1 MRYHC
6 APSIT
11 TQYNLVHTSSIIM
24 FHQRSTIMRVLLVLT
39 LLLASAT
46 ACTSNANT
54 SSTNSTTPM
63 ENQRQIPN
71 PKNVARP
78 QYLMKVTQSGKELGE
93 ILLELCPDIAPKH
106 CANFDKLVSEGF
118 YNGTA
123 FHRVIPNFMI
133 QGGDP
138 NSKNKPR
145 NTWGMGDP
153 TQSTVPAEFN
163 ETHHARG
170 ILSAARTP
178 DPNSATSQF
187 FICVADAGFL
197 DRQYTVYGEV
207 LKGMDV
213 ADKIVNSKRDGAD
226 NPLEKIEMN
235 VTKVTK

>member
-1 MRYHC
+1 MSMR
-6 APSIT
+6 I
-11 TQYNLVHTSSIIM
+11 
-24 FHQRSTIMRVLLVLT
+24 LLVFA
-39 LLLASAT
+39 LLLTGLT
-46 ACTSNANT
+46 ACTSNAN
-54 SSTNSTTPM
+54 SSTNNSNNPM
-63 ENQRQIPN
+63 ELTRQIPN

-78 QYLMKVTQSGKELGE
+78 QFLMKVSQSGKELGE

-106 CANFDKLVSEGF
+106 VANFEKLVADGS

-153 TQSTVPAEFN
+153 SQTTVPAEFN
-163 ETHHARG
+163 ETHHGRG

-226 NPLEKIEMN
+226 NPLEKIEMTI
-235 VTKVTK
+235 TKVTK

>member
-1 MRYHC
+1 M
-6 APSIT
+6 T
-11 TQYNLVHTSSIIM
+11 
-24 FHQRSTIMRVLLVLT
+24 
-39 LLLASAT
+39 
-46 ACTSNANT
+46 
-54 SSTNSTTPM
+54 
-63 ENQRQIPN
+63 RQIPN

-78 QYLMKVTQSGKELGE
+78 QYLLKVTQSGKELGE

-106 CANFDKLVSEGF
+106 VANFEKLVSEGF

-163 ETHHARG
+163 ETHHGRG

-235 VTKVTK
+235 ITKVTK

>member
-1 MRYHC
+1 MR
-6 APSIT
+6 I
-11 TQYNLVHTSSIIM
+11 
-24 FHQRSTIMRVLLVLT
+24 LLVFT
-39 LLLASAT
+39 LLLTGLT
-46 ACTSNANT
+46 ACTSNAN
-54 SSTNSTTPM
+54 SSTNNSNNSM
-63 ENQRQIPN
+63 ELTRQIPN

-78 QYLMKVTQSGKELGE
+78 QFLMKVTQSGKELGE

-106 CANFDKLVSEGF
+106 VANFEKLVADGS

-153 TQSTVPAEFN
+153 SQTNVPAEFN
-163 ETHHARG
+163 ETHHGRG

-226 NPLEKIEMN
+226 NPLEKIEMTI
-235 VTKVTK
+235 TKVSK

>member
-1 MRYHC
+1 MR
-6 APSIT
+6 I
-11 TQYNLVHTSSIIM
+11 
-24 FHQRSTIMRVLLVLT
+24 LLVFA
-39 LLLASAT
+39 LLLTGLT
-46 ACTSNANT
+46 ACTSNAN
-54 SSTNSTTPM
+54 SSTNNSNNPM
-63 ENQRQIPN
+63 ELTRQIPN

-78 QYLMKVTQSGKELGE
+78 QFLMKVTQSGEELGE

-106 CANFDKLVSEGF
+106 VANFEKLVADGS

-153 TQSTVPAEFN
+153 SQTTVPAEFN
-163 ETHHARG
+163 ETHHGRG

-226 NPLEKIEMN
+226 NPLEKIEMTI
-235 VTKVTK
+235 TKVTK

>member
-1 MRYHC
+1 MKF
-6 APSIT
+6 AILT
-11 TQYNLVHTSSIIM
+11 AVFVLAMSSC
-24 FHQRSTIMRVLLVLT
+24 T
-39 LLLASAT
+39 AT
-46 ACTSNANT
+46 DKN
-54 SSTNSTTPM
+54 SSTKTKEVM
-63 ENQRQIPN
+63 EYTRQIAN
-71 PKNVARP
+71 PTNAKRP
-78 QYLMKVTQSGKELGE
+78 QYLIKVTQSGKELGE

-106 CANFDKLVSEGF
+106 VANFEKLVADGS

-153 TQSTVPAEFN
+153 SQTTVPAEFN
-163 ETHHARG
+163 ATHHGRG

-207 LKGMDV
+207 LKGMDI
-213 ADKIVNSKRDGAD
+213 ADKIVNSPRDGGD

-235 VTKVTK
+235 ISKVSK

>member
-1 MRYHC
+1 MSMR
-6 APSIT
+6 I
-11 TQYNLVHTSSIIM
+11 
-24 FHQRSTIMRVLLVLT
+24 LLVFA
-39 LLLASAT
+39 LLLTGLT
-46 ACTSNANT
+46 ACTSNAN
-54 SSTNSTTPM
+54 SSTNNSNNPM
-63 ENQRQIPN
+63 ELTRQIPN

-78 QYLMKVTQSGKELGE
+78 QFLMKVTQSGKELGE

-106 CANFDKLVSEGF
+106 VANFEKLVADGS

-153 TQSTVPAEFN
+153 SQTTVPAEFN
-163 ETHHARG
+163 ETHHGRG

-226 NPLEKIEMN
+226 NPLEKIEMTI
-235 VTKVTK
+235 TKVTK

>member
-1 MRYHC
+1 MR
-6 APSIT
+6 I
-11 TQYNLVHTSSIIM
+11 
-24 FHQRSTIMRVLLVLT
+24 LLVFA
-39 LLLASAT
+39 LLLTGLT
-46 ACTSNANT
+46 ACTSNAN
-54 SSTNSTTPM
+54 SSTNNSNNPM
-63 ENQRQIPN
+63 ELTRQIPN

-78 QYLMKVTQSGKELGE
+78 QFLMKVSQSGKELGE

-106 CANFDKLVSEGF
+106 VANFEKLVADGS

-153 TQSTVPAEFN
+153 SQTTVPAEFN
-163 ETHHARG
+163 ETHHGRG

-226 NPLEKIEMN
+226 NPLEKIEMTI
-235 VTKVTK
+235 TKVTK

>member
-1 MRYHC
+1 MR
-6 APSIT
+6 I
-11 TQYNLVHTSSIIM
+11 
-24 FHQRSTIMRVLLVLT
+24 LLVFA
-39 LLLASAT
+39 LLLTGLT
-46 ACTSNANT
+46 ACTSNAN
-54 SSTNSTTPM
+54 SSTNNSNNPM
-63 ENQRQIPN
+63 ELTRQIPN

-78 QYLMKVTQSGKELGE
+78 QFLMKVTQSGKELGE

-106 CANFDKLVSEGF
+106 VANFEKLVADGS

-153 TQSTVPAEFN
+153 SQTTVPAEFN
-163 ETHHARG
+163 ETHHGRG

-226 NPLEKIEMN
+226 NPLEKIEMTI
-235 VTKVTK
+235 TKVTK